1 MVNEV
6 TLIGRLTRD
15 AEAVSTNGKPMTK
28 MRMATNSRWKNAAG
42 ESRESAEFHN
52 VIAFGR
58 LAEIC
63 SAYCTKGRLLYIR
76 GRMRTNSYED
86 AEGKKRY
93 STEVIASS
101 VNLMPGG
108 NHHEGGVE
116 SADENEPELAAV

>member
-1 MVNEV
+1 MRWVNE
-6 TLIGRLTRD
+6 TLRALPD
-15 AEAVSTNGKPMTK
+15 VF
-28 MRMATNSRWKNAAG
+28 
-42 ESRESAEFHN
+42 SASLSWRRALSKSET
-52 VIAFGR
+52 V
-58 LAEIC
+58 
-63 SAYCTKGRLLYIR
+63 
-76 GRMRTNSYED
+76 MRTNSYED